1 MSSLSPMAS
10 ERIQIKVEAK
20 GQFAGSQSYGTSVA
34 KNPSTINNI
43 YTMGQPSNIQ
53 TGFGQI

>member
-1 MSSLSPMAS
+1 MAS
-10 ERIQIKVEAK
+10 GERIQIKVEAK